1 MIIKEVEKMK
11 ITLII
16 IGSILLIIT
25 TVFAYYGGFKKI
37 TPVIKI
43 CGGETI
49 AFEKVKG
56 DYKQSGIVSDRV
68 YYSLLNKHKI
78 DTYKGF
84 GIYFDDPGTVET
96 ENLRSHVGCIIEN
109 KDLDKLDEIKND
121 FEVEQYPEKE
131 YIVAEFPYKGKLS
144 VIFGLFKAYPALKAF
159 TEKNGYSTETQTMEI
174 WDIPNKKTIY
184 RKEIL

>member
-1 MIIKEVEKMK
+1 MK
-11 ITLII
+11 IALMA
-16 IGSILLIIT
+16 IGSILLIT
-25 TVFAYYGGFKKI
+25 TTFVAYYGGFKKI
-37 TPVIKI
+37 IPVIKT

-68 YYSLLNKHKI
+68 YYSLLNKYKI

-84 GIYFDDPGTVET
+84 GIYFDNPGTVET
-96 ENLRSHVGCIIEN
+96 ENLRSYVGCVIEN
-109 KDLDKLDEIKND
+109 KDLEKLDEVKNE

-144 VIFGLFKAYPALKAF
+144 VIFALLKVYPAFKTF
-159 TEKNGYSTETQTMEI
+159 SEKNGYSTETPIMEI
-174 WDIPNKKTIY
+174 WDIPNKKAIY